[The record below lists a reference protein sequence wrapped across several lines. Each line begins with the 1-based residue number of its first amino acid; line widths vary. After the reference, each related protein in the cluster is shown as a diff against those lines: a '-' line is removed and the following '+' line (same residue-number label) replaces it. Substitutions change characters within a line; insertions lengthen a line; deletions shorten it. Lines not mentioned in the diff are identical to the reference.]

1 MKKDFLLELGCEE
14 IPATMIPETLKEME
28 SRVKNLL
35 TENQLGF
42 GEVTVMGTPR
52 RLTIMVK
59 ELDER
64 QPDTRVSVVGP
75 PKDSAFL
82 ADGTPGK
89 AAVGFARAQNISIN
103 KLKCVEKNGK
113 EFLAAV
119 RVKKGKRATEIIP
132 VLLQKLFSN
141 VSFPKTMRWGDGN
154 VRFVRPVR
162 SLLVLFG
169 KRTIGMELFGVR
181 STRYSFTH
189 RILGDRKI
197 KIEFPAMYR
206 EQLKRNYVII
216 DHRERGSLIHEMLQK
231 EAAKCGCKLVMDDAL
246 LEEVNFMVEYPS
258 VISGEFDPR
267 FLGLPEE
274 ILVTTLRHHQ
284 KCFSLRKDGEITNR
298 FLSVINN
305 KKERTQ
311 DIIRGM
317 ERITEGRLS
326 DAEFYWNED
335 REVPMEKRIELLHG
349 IQFHEKLGAYAEKV
363 QRIAS
368 LAFSISTM
376 AGVNETIAQKAEKAA
391 LLSKA
396 DLTTE
401 MVKDFPELQG
411 IMGAIY
417 ARCEGIDNEIAEG
430 IYEHYLPMSM
440 EDESPK
446 NTVGAILSIAD
457 KMDTIIGCFGIGLIP
472 SGSRDPFGLRR
483 AAHGILKVC
492 IERGLSISI
501 ETLVGQGIE
510 SYRRA
515 SIDLEESELKNS
527 INSYFKERM
536 RYYFEAGE
544 SSYDTVNAV
553 LAAGCDDP
561 LDVSIRV
568 KALSEIRKL
577 EDFEALAVSHKRIRN
592 IVFGQERSE
601 VRPDL
606 FTETDEKALYE
617 KYREIEEEIEK
628 HITEKNY
635 LDALRSIATM
645 RKTLDRFFD
654 TVLVMAEDADIRKN
668 RITLL
673 SCLSDLFMRIADFS
687 EIVVSGP

>member
-1 MKKDFLLELGCEE
+1 MRKNFLLELGCEE
-14 IPATMIPETLKEME
+14 IPATMIPEALKEIE
-28 SRVKNLL
+28 SRGKNML
-35 TENQLGF
+35 TEDQLGF
-42 GEVTVMGTPR
+42 EDITVMATPR
-52 RLTIMVK
+52 RLTIMIK
-59 ELDER
+59 NLDER
-64 QPDTRVSVVGP
+64 QPDSRVSVVGP
-75 PKDSAFL
+75 PRASAFS

-89 AAVGFARAQNISIN
+89 AAVGFARAQNISVDR
-103 KLKCVEKNGK
+103 LKCIEKNGK
-113 EFLAAV
+113 EFLVAV
-119 RVKKGKRATEIIP
+119 RVKKGRRATEIIP
-132 VLLQKLFSN
+132 GLFQKLFSN
-141 VSFPKTMRWGDGN
+141 VNFPKTMRWGDGN

-181 STRYSFTH
+181 STRYSFAH
-189 RILGDRKI
+189 RILGDMKI
-197 KIEFPAMYR
+197 KIEMPEMYR
-206 EQLKRNYVII
+206 EQLKKNYVII
-216 DHRERGSLIHEMLQK
+216 DHREREALIHEMLQE
-231 EAAKCGCKLVMDDAL
+231 EAVKCGCKLMTDDAL

-258 VISGEFDPR
+258 VISGEFDAR

-274 ILVTTLRHHQ
+274 ILVTTLKHHQ
-284 KCFSLRKDGEITNR
+284 KCFSLKKDGKITNR

-305 KKERTQ
+305 RKERTQ
-311 DIIRGM
+311 NIIRGM

-335 REVPMEKRIELLHG
+335 RKMPMEKRVELLRG
-349 IQFHEKLGAYAEKV
+349 IQFHEKLGAYSEKV

-368 LAFSISTM
+368 LASSISTM
-376 AGVNETIAQKAEKAA
+376 GGVNGNIARKAERAA

-417 ARCEGIDNEIAEG
+417 ARLDGIDDEIAQG

-440 EDESPK
+440 EDVSPK

-492 IERGLSISI
+492 IERGLSIKI
-501 ETLVGQGIE
+501 YALVQCGIE
-510 SYRRA
+510 SYRKT
-515 SIDLEESELKNS
+515 SIDFAGSELKNS
-527 INSYFKERM
+527 ISNYFKERM
-536 RYYFEAGE
+536 KYYFESGG

-553 LAAGCDDP
+553 LAADCDDP
-561 LDVSIRV
+561 LDVSMRV
-568 KALSEIRKL
+568 QALSEIRRLK
-577 EDFEALAVSHKRIRN
+577 DFEALAVSHKRIRN
-592 IVFGQERSE
+592 ILSGQERGK

-606 FTETDEKALYE
+606 FKEADEKVLYE
-617 KYREIEEEIEK
+617 KYQEIKEKIE
-628 HITEKNY
+628 HLIVEKSY
-635 LDALRSIATM
+635 LDALRSVATM
-645 RKTLDRFFD
+645 RKTVDRFFD

-668 RITLL
+668 RIALL
-673 SCLSDLFMRIADFS
+673 SSLSDLFMKIADFS
-687 EIVVSGP
+687 EIVVSGS